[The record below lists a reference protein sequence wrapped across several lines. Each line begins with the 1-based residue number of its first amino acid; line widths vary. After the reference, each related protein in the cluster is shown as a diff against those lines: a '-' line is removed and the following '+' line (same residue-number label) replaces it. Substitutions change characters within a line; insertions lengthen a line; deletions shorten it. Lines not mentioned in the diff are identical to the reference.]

1 MVAFLIIVAIALV
14 AFFMYSRKSEGKR
27 EEAFRDRPSVI
38 VDPEKDLSS
47 DEKYA
52 IVGML
57 AWIQGASSL
66 SAYDDEANEIT
77 QSVVSS
83 LGLSM
88 RDVGKFLS
96 VSLKRDPMRE
106 MKRIYSLLSGIR
118 DKNYLTDI
126 YKKCMRIADISQD
139 REAKEVMKDIFRDL
153 GVPVDI

>member
-1 MVAFLIIVAIALV
+1 MVAFIIIVAIALV
-14 AFFMYSRKSEGKR
+14 AFFMYSRKSEGKW

-38 VDPEKDLSS
+38 VDPDKDLSS

-57 AWIQGASSL
+57 AWIQGASPL

-118 DKNYLTDI
+118 DKNYLADI

-139 REAKEVMKDIFRDL
+139 IEAKEVIEDIFRDL